1 MRKTK
6 RFNWPL
12 KVEESKEAEIPEFY
26 EGAFINMLLNKVFE
40 SYKCYVY
47 KLLFSDKS
55 DFGPTI

>member
-12 KVEESKEAEIPEFY
+12 KVEEPKEAEVPEFY
-26 EGAFINMLLNKVFE
+26 EGAFINMLLNKVFY
-40 SYKCYVY
+40 SYKFHIC